1 MSDGRDV
8 DQAVIEKPAST
19 ISRAGGHV
27 EEKRAVP
34 RLSLGLPVYN
44 ASQFLREC
52 MDSILAQT
60 FDDFELI
67 VCDNA
72 STDDTVQII
81 EEYMRRDRRISL
93 HRAAS
98 NQGAAANF
106 NWAFQLARAE
116 YFKWCAGDDVLEPD
130 YLERCMKALES
141 DPGAVLAYS
150 GAIDIDENSVRV
162 REIYD
167 NRVPLRFG
175 APEVHVRFL
184 DLVSYGHS
192 CIAVFGVAR
201 RNDLE
206 KTSVIGPYV
215 GSDRTLLAELGLRG
229 KLLRIGDD
237 RLLHR
242 EHRGRSVN
250 EIKDLRRR
258 AVWFDSKARGRIYPN
273 WRLLA
278 EYSRAVRVSPISLT
292 DKARCYVQLAKWI
305 KWGYWRDLYED
316 LAYYMGPAAKAG
328 K

>member
-1 MSDGRDV
+1 MNNGLSGA
-8 DQAVIEKPAST
+8 QAAVVEQPAGDT
-19 ISRAGGHV
+19 R
-27 EEKRAVP
+27 RVP
-34 RLSLGLPVYN
+34 RLGLGLPVYN
-44 ASQFLREC
+44 AAQFLREC
-52 MDSILAQT
+52 LDSILGQT
-60 FDDFELI
+60 FSDFELV

-81 EEYMRRDRRISL
+81 EEYMRRDPRISL

-106 NWAFQLARAE
+106 NWAFRLSRCE

-130 YLERCMKALES
+130 FLERCMQALES
-141 DPGAVLAYS
+141 DADAVLAYS
-150 GAIDIDENSVRV
+150 GAVDIDENSSRL

-192 CIAVFGVAR
+192 CIAVFGVVR
-201 RNDLE
+201 RKDLE
-206 KTSVIGPYV
+206 TTSMIGPYV
-215 GSDRTLLAELGLRG
+215 GSDRTTLVELGLRG

-258 AVWFDSKARGRIYPN
+258 AVWFDSNARGRIYPN

-278 EYSRAVRVSPISLT
+278 EYFRAVRVSRASFAE
-292 DKARCYVQLAKWI
+292 KMRCYVQLAKWI

-316 LAYYMGPAAKAG
+316 LAYYLRPGNRPSNAASK
-328 K
+328 